1 MTEEQK
7 KDMEITDKK
16 AIDKGDGEAM
26 HEGVRYV
33 PDVDIVETD
42 DAITMWVDLPGV
54 TRENVDIDL
63 QENILTLTGMVDGPP
78 EARPVYSE
86 YEVGGFQ
93 RRFTLGEKIDQD
105 NISAKLDNGV
115 MTLTLPKA
123 APHKPRKIEIG

>member
-1 MTEEQK
+1 MAKERK

-16 AIDKGDGEAM
+16 SIEQGEG
-26 HEGVRYV
+26 ESTREDVRYV

-42 DAITMWVDLPGV
+42 EAITMWVDMPGV
-54 TRENVDIDL
+54 KRENVDIDL
-63 QENILTLTGMVDGPP
+63 QENILTLTGTVERPA
-78 EARPVYSE
+78 EARVVYRE

-93 RRFTLGEKIDQD
+93 RRFTLGEKIDQEKITA
-105 NISAKLDNGV
+105 NLDNGV

>member
-16 AIDKGDGEAM
+16 AIEKGEGESTR
-26 HEGVRYV
+26 EDVRYV

-42 DAITMWVDLPGV
+42 EAITMWVDMPGV
-54 TRENVDIDL
+54 KRENVDIDI
-63 QENILTLTGMVDGPP
+63 QENILTLTGTVGAPP
-78 EARPVYSE
+78 DARPVYSE

-93 RRFTLGEKIDQD
+93 RRFTLGEKIDQEK
-105 NISAKLDNGV
+105 IAAKLDNGV

>member
-7 KDMEITDKK
+7 KDMEISDKK
-16 AIDKGDGEAM
+16 AIEQGEGEST

-42 DAITMWVDLPGV
+42 DAITMWVDMPGV
-54 TRENVDIDL
+54 KRENVDIDL
-63 QENILTLTGMVDGPP
+63 QENVLTLTGTVDPPP
-78 EARPVYSE
+78 EARPVYRE
-86 YEVGGFQ
+86 YAVGGFQ
-93 RRFTLGEKIDQD
+93 RRFTLGEKIDQEK
-105 NISAKLDNGV
+105 IAARLDNGV